1 MDGFL
6 QIRLP
11 VWARAVATRLV
22 AITPCVIVSVLFP
35 SGPALNEIVNIV
47 NSSLSVLLP
56 FALTPLVK
64 VSEVLRYE
72 TQGSLFMSNKCCR
85 STIAVAPTWGSLL
98 LAQSSVLSCT
108 VWQLVSTW

>member
-1 MDGFL
+1 MYVVGGKKLILAFFVPWFLYGSGQYVMDGFL

-35 SGPALNEIVNIV
+35 SGPALNEIVNVV

-64 VSEVLRYE
+64 V
-72 TQGSLFMSNKCCR
+72 CR
-85 STIAVAPTWGSLL
+85 SL
-98 LAQSSVLSCT
+98 
-108 VWQLVSTW
+108 